1 MGFKRGNIH
10 LVKFSP
16 VKGVEPGKIRPAII
30 FQSQDLLDIGYKTVI
45 VIPLTTNLKGDF
57 PLRVRISK
65 RDKLEKDSNA
75 MIDQI
80 RAIDSSRI
88 YREIIAVLT
97 NQELKQIEESICIVT
112 GMERGI

>member
-1 MGFKRGNIH
+1 MGFKRGNVYLI
-10 LVKFSP
+10 KFSP
-16 VKGVEPGKIRPAII
+16 GKGAEPEKIITTII

-112 GMERGI
+112 GIEI